1 MTKEEY
7 LKLYKEDAL
16 AEICVS
22 LENTCEEYKVEITK
36 ALADKAAKLNELNA
50 VLNELE
56 QMKEIFDS
64 VDNIYEKLKQMP
76 VEDFLNL
83 YHKMKSLVDCGM
95 EIKENGWWTPIS
107 NVVRTGTS
115 TAI

>member
-1 MTKEEY
+1 MGKLTKEEY

-36 ALADKAAKLNELNA
+36 ALANKATKLNELNA

-56 QMKEIFDS
+56 QMKETFNS
-64 VDNIYEKLKQMP
+64 VDKLFEKLKQMP
-76 VEDFLNL
+76 ANNFLDL
-83 YHKMKSLVDCGM
+83 YHRMEYLIDGYVVDSDMCTNATFVPLKE
-95 EIKENGWWTPIS
+95 EI
-107 NVVRTGTS
+107 
-115 TAI
+115 

>member
-22 LENTCEEYKVEITK
+22 LEKACSEYKEDITK
-36 ALADKAAKLNELNA
+36 ALADKAQKLNELNA
-50 VLNELE
+50 ALGELQ
-56 QMKEIFDS
+56 QMKETFDS
-64 VDNIYEKLKQMP
+64 VDNIYERLKQMP

-95 EIKENGWWTPIS
+95 ETKKNESWTTIS
-107 NVVRTGTS
+107 NVVGTGTL

>member
-16 AEICVS
+16 AEICES
-22 LENTCEEYKVEITK
+22 LEKTRNEYEVDIRK
-36 ALADKAAKLNELNA
+36 ALADKAEKLNELSDA
-50 VLNELE
+50 LNELQ

-76 VEDFLNL
+76 AEDFLNL

-95 EIKENGWWTPIS
+95 KTKKNESWTTIS
-107 NVVRTGTS
+107 NVVGTGTL